1 MDRKE
6 IKSLLSELELEES
19 DLDFMWEFCVQF
31 DSNPII
37 SELSGHGLTWRDLN
51 SSACKT
57 LPDVYSKALRVVLSS
72 ED

>member
-1 MDRKE
+1 MSRKE
-6 IKSLLSELELEES
+6 INSLLSELDLTES
-19 DLDFMWEFCVQF
+19 DLDFMWDFCVQF

-37 SELSGHGLTWRDLN
+37 SELSGQGLTWRDLN

-57 LPDVYSKALRVVLSS
+57 LPSVYSRAVKVVLSS